1 MRLHKKGQ
9 HTMKKLNLFICF
21 LAVIFVCAVAE
32 ITPARAEERPSAAS
46 GAQSGCGGYYFVWA
60 VKQL

>member
-1 MRLHKKGQ
+1 
-9 HTMKKLNLFICF
+9 MKKLNLFICF

-46 GAQSGCGGYYFVWA
+46 GAQTVAGGYYFVWA